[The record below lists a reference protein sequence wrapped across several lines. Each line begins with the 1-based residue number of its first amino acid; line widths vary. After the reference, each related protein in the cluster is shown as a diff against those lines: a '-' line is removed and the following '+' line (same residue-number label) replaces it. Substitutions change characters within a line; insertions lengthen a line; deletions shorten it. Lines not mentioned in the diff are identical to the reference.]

1 MSGPLGT
8 AAGHEQP
15 RSELGAAALSGGGVK
30 MARPASRT
38 TPRST
43 VAAVDAATRISE
55 LLDSTD
61 AATTGTSMRIPVA
74 LHEAASIAVAEL
86 GVAPS
91 TTALAVDALR
101 NWLEALVMQ
110 AALDAHYERHP
121 GARPSL
127 AELAIAAAEQDGN
140 PLASQPRLIR
150 KAAKAVAARHPEADA
165 DAVLLWA
172 EALASTAA

>member
-1 MSGPLGT
+1 MD
-8 AAGHEQP
+8 
-15 RSELGAAALSGGGVK
+15 
-30 MARPASRT
+30 
-38 TPRST
+38 
-43 VAAVDAATRISE
+43 AVTRISA

-61 AATTGTSMRIPVA
+61 GSTTGTSMRIPSA
-74 LHEAASIAVAEL
+74 LHEAASIAVVEL

-101 NWLEALVMQ
+101 TWLEALVMQ
-110 AALDAHYERHP
+110 AALDAHYVRHP
-121 GARPSL
+121 EARPDL
-127 AELAIAAAEQDGN
+127 AELALAAAEQDGN

-150 KAAKAVAARHPEADA
+150 RAAKAVAAKHPDADA

>member
-1 MSGPLGT
+1 MD
-8 AAGHEQP
+8 
-15 RSELGAAALSGGGVK
+15 AAA
-30 MARPASRT
+30 
-38 TPRST
+38 
-43 VAAVDAATRISE
+43 RISQ

-61 AATTGTSMRIPVA
+61 TATTGTSMRIPSA

-101 NWLEALVMQ
+101 NWLEAFVMQ
-110 AALDAHYERHP
+110 AALDAHDERHP
-121 GARPSL
+121 GSRPDL
-127 AELAIAAAEQDGN
+127 AELALVAAELDGH

-150 KAAKAVAARHPEADA
+150 QAAKAVVATHPDADA

-172 EALASTAA
+172 GALASAAA

>member
-1 MSGPLGT
+1 MVTKPTRPWTAPGATSG
-8 AAGHEQP
+8 QP
-15 RSELGAAALSGGGVK
+15 VIC
-30 MARPASRT
+30 T

-43 VAAVDAATRISE
+43 VAVVDAVARISE

-61 AATTGTSMRIPVA
+61 TASTGTSMRIPVA
-74 LHEAASIAVAEL
+74 LHEAASIAVSEL

-121 GARPSL
+121 QARPTL
-127 AELAIAAAEQDGN
+127 AELAMAAAEQDGN

-150 KAAKAVAARHPEADA
+150 KAAKAVAARHPDADA